1 MRKFLKSIGS
11 FSIGPIVGAI
21 LSFITVPII
30 THFIS
35 PTEYGKTSMFLLAQS
50 TISTVI
56 YLGMDQAF
64 VREFN
69 GFKDKIQKLLLNAM
83 IIPVSLSLFVGIILV
98 VFDDH
103 ISNFLFGVV
112 NEHIAVYALAL
123 AIPFMIFENFS
134 LLKIR
139 MEEKGLLYSFF
150 TIFLKT
156 IILIL
161 TILFF
166 LVYENSFRS
175 VVYATALGEIFTG
188 ILLYF
193 VVLRKYNFEK
203 ELIDKD
209 LQKQMLK
216 FGLPLVPAFAVGW
229 ILTSMDKLMLR
240 TMCNYEELGL
250 YSAAFKIVSVLSV
263 LQACFTLYWTPL
275 AYRWYQEK
283 KTVFRFEIV
292 GKVVSILMTTV
303 CMGVLLLKELVALI
317 LGYDFRNAIMIFP
330 FLLLYPVLYTL
341 SEITGLG
348 IGFKRKTIYTLL
360 VTSVSAI
367 VNVALNWYLIPI
379 FKGKGAAIAT
389 GISYVVF
396 FWLRTIIS
404 RRLWYKFRIN
414 IYFVTNIIVI
424 FNCAVHTFMQGYV
437 PYLITLFTL
446 LVMAVYL
453 IIYFSKNNLTGRIKS
468 GELFK

>member
-1 MRKFLKSIGS
+1 
-11 FSIGPIVGAI
+11 
-21 LSFITVPII
+21 
-30 THFIS
+30 
-35 PTEYGKTSMFLLAQS
+35 
-50 TISTVI
+50 
-56 YLGMDQAF
+56 
-64 VREFN
+64 
-69 GFKDKIQKLLLNAM
+69 M
-83 IIPVSLSLFVGIILV
+83 I
-98 VFDDH
+98 
-103 ISNFLFGVV
+103 
-112 NEHIAVYALAL
+112 
-123 AIPFMIFENFS
+123 
-134 LLKIR
+134 
-139 MEEKGLLYSFF
+139 
-150 TIFLKT
+150 
-156 IILIL
+156 
-161 TILFF
+161 
-166 LVYENSFRS
+166 
-175 VVYATALGEIFTG
+175 
-188 ILLYF
+188 
-193 VVLRKYNFEK
+193 
-203 ELIDKD
+203 
-209 LQKQMLK
+209 
-216 FGLPLVPAFAVGW
+216 
-229 ILTSMDKLMLR
+229 
-240 TMCNYEELGL
+240 
-250 YSAAFKIVSVLSV
+250 
-263 LQACFTLYWTPL
+263 
-275 AYRWYQEK
+275 
-283 KTVFRFEIV
+283 
-292 GKVVSILMTTV
+292 TV